1 MPVKE
6 VLLIIAVLGILIALA
21 GIYFFFISDK
31 FSGKKKTQNVS
42 SESSMT
48 NLNIPSLEDLI
59 AVVDNPESKK
69 NDLME
74 AIEIMADHYPVPS
87 ANNDKHL
94 YFVYALAK
102 HKKSDAKII
111 VKMDRSFKK
120 ASPKMEKMID
130 TYEKQGLDERK

>member
-31 FSGKKKTQNVS
+31 FSGKKKTQKPS
-42 SESSMT
+42 SEAPVL

-87 ANNDKHL
+87 SGNDKHL

-102 HKKSDAKII
+102 HKKSDAKVI

-130 TYEKQGLDERK
+130 QYEKQGLDERK